1 MVSEALRLD
10 RKPSAEHL
18 IPGLYTLARHWFD
31 RDDLVAC
38 EKILRLILTIEARVQ
53 GITAREVVLSSLDLA
68 RVLVKTDRYMEAE
81 EQFLQ
86 TLNRCNQMM
95 QDDHPVLGVTL
106 REYGALLREMKF
118 SHAAEVME
126 KRAELF
132 DEHIAPSTTA
142 RAREARVKI
151 DTATIS

>member
-1 MVSEALRLD
+1 MATDVMRLE

-31 RDDLVAC
+31 RDDLVAA
-38 EKILRLILTIEARVQ
+38 EKILRLILSIEARVR

-95 QDDHPVLGVTL
+95 KEDHPVLGVTL
-106 REYGALLREMKF
+106 REYGALLRQMNF

-132 DEHIAPSTTA
+132 DEQIAPGHSNKHK
-142 RAREARVKI
+142 EAKVKI

>member
-1 MVSEALRLD
+1 MVTDAMRLD

-18 IPGLYTLARHWFD
+18 IPGLYTLARRWFE
-31 RDDLVAC
+31 RDDLIAA
-38 EKILRLILTIEARVQ
+38 EKILRLILSIEARVR

-68 RVLVKTDRYMEAE
+68 RVLVKTERYMEAE

-95 QDDHPVLGVTL
+95 KEDHPVMGVTL

-118 SHAAEVME
+118 THAAEVME
-126 KRAELF
+126 KRAALF
-132 DEHIAPSTTA
+132 DEQNAPSANTKGK
-142 RAREARVKI
+142 EARVKI

>member
-1 MVSEALRLD
+1 MATDVIRLD

-31 RDDLVAC
+31 RDDLVAA
-38 EKILRLILTIEARVQ
+38 EKILRLILSIEARVR

-68 RVLVKTDRYMEAE
+68 RVLVKTERYMEAE

-95 QDDHPVLGVTL
+95 KEDHPVLGVTL

-118 SHAAEVME
+118 AHAAEVME

-132 DEHIAPSTTA
+132 DEQIAPGPASKP
-142 RAREARVKI
+142 REAKVKI